1 MKGERNMNQSETLLH
16 EELVLLDYE
25 AENREDLLYKLASVL
40 NDKGYVKES
49 YIQGVLERE
58 KKFPT
63 GLNTEGVKVALPH
76 TDAKHVN
83 KPAILIAKL
92 KKPVKFKEMGLGEN
106 DVEAKLIFMMAVKNP
121 DEQVKTLS
129 KLMGILCQ
137 KELLTKLYDS
147 TNESEVVDIL
157 SKVINS
163 N

>member
-1 MKGERNMNQSETLLH
+1 MNQSETLLH
-16 EELVLLDYE
+16 EELVLLNYE

-58 KKFPT
+58 KIFPT

-92 KKPVKFKEMGLGEN
+92 KKPVIFKEMGIGEN

-137 KELLTKLYDS
+137 KELLTRLYDS
-147 TNESEVVDIL
+147 VSESEVVDIL
-157 SKVINS
+157 SNVINS